1 MSYWLIAGNG
11 GWKGATEGIIM
22 KYAIVVL
29 IAIFVLSR
37 CINNRAAVPDVEDI
51 DIQNQESSGAQ
62 ADEQMSEV
70 GRAIA
75 ARRAGKTLREERYRA
90 CD

>member
-1 MSYWLIAGNG
+1 MLEKLACNLGRN
-11 GWKGATEGIIM
+11 
-22 KYAIVVL
+22 AIVVL
-29 IAIFVLSR
+29 IAVFIFSG
-37 CINNRAAVPDVEDI
+37 CISNRAVPDVEDI